1 MVTEPNDKMLEALFA
16 DARDGT
22 DPSDDLKARV
32 LADAAS
38 VQAGLAHAAQS
49 RPVSGGSAGTVDG
62 GGWFAGLV
70 DAMGGWPAVSGVT
83 LAGVTGLVLG
93 FYAPDMIDTLS
104 GGQIWSL
111 SGEVGATPDI
121 GTLWVEA
128 GDV

>member
-1 MVTEPNDKMLEALFA
+1 
-16 DARDGT
+16 
-22 DPSDDLKARV
+22 
-32 LADAAS
+32 
-38 VQAGLAHAAQS
+38 
-49 RPVSGGSAGTVDG
+49 
-62 GGWFAGLV
+62 
-70 DAMGGWPAVSGVT
+70 MGGWPAVSGVT

-121 GTLWVEA
+121 GTLWAEA

>member
-22 DPSDDLKARV
+22 NPSDDLMARV
-32 LADAAS
+32 LSDAAS
-38 VQAGLAHAAQS
+38 VQADLAYAAQS
-49 RPVSGGSAGTVDG
+49 RPVSPARGGAAGS
-62 GGWFAGLV
+62 GWFAGLLN
-70 DAMGGWPAVSGVT
+70 ALGGWPGFSGVT
-83 LAGVTGLVLG
+83 LAGITGLVLG

-111 SGEVGATPDI
+111 TGEVGATPDI
-121 GTLWVEA
+121 GTLWTEA